1 MYRLDECARIV
12 APSVATI
19 KIAGPGSP
27 NRTKG
32 KAAAERAVAD
42 IDGETKSPRTGGGP
56 GFICYRFSETV
67 QAHPFSLVN
76 LSRCVI
82 YAHSILQ
89 VNSDHCMRVG

>member
-32 KAAAERAVAD
+32 KAAAERAVAN
-42 IDGETKSPRTGGGP
+42 IDGETKSPERAAG
-56 GFICYRFSETV
+56 
-67 QAHPFSLVN
+67 
-76 LSRCVI
+76 
-82 YAHSILQ
+82 
-89 VNSDHCMRVG
+89 RV